1 MADIDIVRS
10 LIPDTDAVFGVN
22 EDENLFADGEIENFL
37 AAANG
42 NVLRAAGYACLA
54 ISTSEALI
62 SKVIK
67 TQDLATN
74 GAAVA
79 DSITKKAEALFKRA
93 DADVTETNFNFF
105 QIIDYREG
113 WDTYPPELTEFGV

>member
-1 MADIDIVRS
+1 MADSDIVRS
-10 LIPDTDAVFGVN
+10 LIPDTETVFGPN
-22 EDENLFADGEIENFL
+22 EDQTMFTEDDIENFL
-37 AAANG
+37 LAAKG

-67 TQDLATN
+67 TQDLSTN

-79 DSITKKAEALFKRA
+79 DSLTKKAHELFQRA
-93 DADVTETNFNFF
+93 KDDAIDDSYNFF
-105 QIIDYREG
+105 QIIDYKEG
-113 WDTYPPELTEFGV
+113 WGEYPPELTEFGV

>member
-1 MADIDIVRS
+1 MFT
-10 LIPDTDAVFGVN
+10 DTD
-22 EDENLFADGEIENFL
+22 IENFL
-37 AAANG
+37 TVANG
-42 NVLRAAGYACLA
+42 NILRAAGYACLA

-79 DSITKKAEALFKRA
+79 DSLTKKAHELFTRA
-93 DADVTETNFNFF
+93 KEDANDENYNFF
-105 QIIDYREG
+105 QIIDYQDG
-113 WDTYPPELTEFGV
+113 WVNCPPELTEFGV